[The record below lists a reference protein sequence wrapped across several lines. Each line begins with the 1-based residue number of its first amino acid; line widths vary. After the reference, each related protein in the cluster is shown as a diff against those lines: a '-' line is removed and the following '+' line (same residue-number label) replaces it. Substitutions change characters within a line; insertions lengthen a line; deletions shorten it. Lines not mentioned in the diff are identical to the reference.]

1 MSKSKKN
8 TVDPNFII
16 EKYGAD
22 TARLFVLSDTPPEK
36 DMEWCDDGVEGCSRY
51 VNKLWRY
58 GHAVETSE
66 SLWQG
71 IGGQPWPKADE
82 SLLVD
87 DTVTIA
93 VQINGKLRTTIKVA
107 INLPQEELK
116 KIAIDSVSSKIDQS
130 KVRTVYAVPNKIVNI
145 VI

>member
-1 MSKSKKN
+1 MVMQLRPVN
-8 TVDPNFII
+8 IHYDNENVTGICILIRVIEPFIPHL
-16 EKYGAD
+16 A
-22 TARLFVLSDTPPEK
+22 
-36 DMEWCDDGVEGCSRY
+36 
-51 VNKLWRY
+51 
-58 GHAVETSE
+58 E
-66 SLWQG
+66 SLWQE

-116 KIAIDSVSSKIDQS
+116 K
-130 KVRTVYAVPNKIVNI
+130 
-145 VI
+145 